1 MACPRAGSFL
11 GLEHSQQ
18 PSPSPLAAQQQ
29 QQQQAPAAERPQL
42 GATHLLHVEPA
53 ARPQRSVAA
62 AEPRSLPEEEEEA
75 PVSPQ
80 LSPEF
85 SGFTVYTNKLHDS
98 VDMEAPTAACSPEPR
113 PARRAAGASADLRQS
128 HVPWRDISSAVE
140 ASLSVDAGSSRGGTS
155 SAAAEGRRSVELRH
169 SEARSQQQQEGPPR
183 AAAQQQPVE
192 ETERQR
198 FQRMARLVLPTLD
211 ASQLDSLVRIGASL
225 PSPDMLMS
233 PEVLHHLLPRIWD
246 SSANPLESATGVD
259 VMQLLQQVQAAQPL
273 PPAAAAAPQQWEQVE
288 AGRAALASRQPM
300 ACGSG
305 QEVRQQQQPQGG
317 PRAARAGT
325 WLSPLKVGQRR
336 FEEGEPTPSPQSHVK
351 AVFGNTDD
359 LQFYLPFSGGAARVQ
374 QAAAGSLGGGVARVT
389 CSSCRGIV
397 LAGMQCGDGL
407 AWSAREGEAVSESPT
422 CTDIAGSALAA
433 GLAMEPAAA
442 KEEYRTRAKQAATVA
457 PTAPVMLGGSPGRH
471 QHAQL
476 AEREGRSAAPAPGS
490 RHSRQ
495 PSGAQQQLQRGS
507 REGGMQVQQAGS
519 LQSHQS
525 SADGRESSAGTAS
538 RPGSRAASVAGSV
551 GSRETLT
558 AQPAGRKQAFLSR
571 FQPMGSHVGLQ
582 PPAGEPGPGPQH
594 HSLDSTSAVAPPAAG
609 GRPAAYHKA
618 SVDENAAEGP
628 AGLRRQPSGEAWAR
642 YSKAPALGSRSAPAS
657 PARGAAG
664 LPAAPKQPGG
674 THALA
679 DSTNAAEGYLQRLAQ
694 QRAQHVYAPSRLY

>member
-1 MACPRAGSFL
+1 M
-11 GLEHSQQ
+11 
-18 PSPSPLAAQQQ
+18 
-29 QQQQAPAAERPQL
+29 
-42 GATHLLHVEPA
+42 
-53 ARPQRSVAA
+53 
-62 AEPRSLPEEEEEA
+62 
-75 PVSPQ
+75 
-80 LSPEF
+80 
-85 SGFTVYTNKLHDS
+85 
-98 VDMEAPTAACSPEPR
+98 
-113 PARRAAGASADLRQS
+113 
-128 HVPWRDISSAVE
+128 
-140 ASLSVDAGSSRGGTS
+140 
-155 SAAAEGRRSVELRH
+155 
-169 SEARSQQQQEGPPR
+169 
-183 AAAQQQPVE
+183 
-192 ETERQR
+192 
-198 FQRMARLVLPTLD
+198 
-211 ASQLDSLVRIGASL
+211 
-225 PSPDMLMS
+225 
-233 PEVLHHLLPRIWD
+233 
-246 SSANPLESATGVD
+246 
-259 VMQLLQQVQAAQPL
+259 
-273 PPAAAAAPQQWEQVE
+273 
-288 AGRAALASRQPM
+288 
-300 ACGSG
+300 
-305 QEVRQQQQPQGG
+305 
-317 PRAARAGT
+317 
-325 WLSPLKVGQRR
+325 
-336 FEEGEPTPSPQSHVK
+336 
-351 AVFGNTDD
+351 
-359 LQFYLPFSGGAARVQ
+359 
-374 QAAAGSLGGGVARVT
+374 
-389 CSSCRGIV
+389 
-397 LAGMQCGDGL
+397 
-407 AWSAREGEAVSESPT
+407 SESPT
-422 CTDIAGSALAA
+422 CTDIAGPALAA

-457 PTAPVMLGGSPGRH
+457 PTAPVTLGGSPGRH

-476 AEREGRSAAPAPGS
+476 AEREGRSSAAAPAPGS

-525 SADGRESSAGTAS
+525 SADGRESSAGMAS

-618 SVDENAAEGP
+618 SVDENATEGP

-642 YSKAPALGSRSAPAS
+642 YSKVPALGSRSAPAS

-664 LPAAPKQPGG
+664 RPAAPKQPGG